1 MLDEQQRTHEARAEA
16 AKQRQNL
23 IVLAVVVLILGV
35 GGWLVD
41 RMLTNRRIQNCIE
54 ARHKNCVPLEL
65 PPRG

>member
-1 MLDEQQRTHEARAEA
+1 MDEQTRKAEAAAEA

-41 RMLTNRRIQNCIE
+41 RLLTYRKIQNCIE
-54 ARHKNCVPLEL
+54 AHHKNCVPIDL
-65 PPRG
+65 PARQ